1 MESLDKPTDE
11 DSLATYRLLKQSLP
25 AFGRAFTKAFNWWA
39 SDTYNF
45 CEGPLSEYNRLVT
58 SKQLKPDEDQ
68 LRAVVKLQ
76 KLSESIL
83 DYSPRDL
90 PRIGQNRNDET
101 KSPNDA
107 KGSYAQGNK
116 LVHVGG
122 PNEYDAPKGLWIH
135 GEVGTGKTMM
145 MNLFFDFMP
154 LARKKRVHF
163 DAFMIMLFGK
173 IHAWNNRPRPYDLH
187 VTHLVAREI
196 VEESWLLC
204 FDEFQITDVATALI
218 MRQVL
223 QEIFLMGGVVV
234 ATSNRAPQDLYKGG
248 FHRGHHSPFIELLA
262 ERCETMHLRGTKDY
276 REVILN
282 GTDYRHNNCQNQA
295 RRHILGTL
303 CITLLVLGMAGL
315 IQWCF
320 GRCDVDQEAATFN
333 ALVTSL
339 VNVRQMT
346 SRRLAVYDREL
357 LVPVAGEGTAIYT
370 FAELCEKA
378 RPADYLVLCQHHHT
392 IVVRDVPVMDLSKK
406 NEARRFIAFV
416 DAAYENQVHL
426 FISAA
431 SDPDGL
437 FVANSAKVDID
448 IMHLDMIST
457 MLSATRNSSSDV
469 TNLSLFTGEEEK
481 FAFRRAVSRLKEM
494 RSSVWSERQHRPQ
507 PVNFVKA
514 GDEGRMLDDNMGGQD
529 ERRLRTST
537 DEFPVPGDD
546 FGDEASYH
554 GYLSMY
560 QRFNPDEIPRDV
572 LAEREADKPRFA
584 DRHFWSLGE
593 WGVKAGE
600 WGKGARAFWKGN
612 DANCRK
618 D

>member
-1 MESLDKPTDE
+1 MLHTKLCAHKVWMRCYSTQ
-11 DSLATYRLLKQSLP
+11 LARI
-25 AFGRAFTKAFNWWA
+25 
-39 SDTYNF
+39 
-45 CEGPLSEYNRLVT
+45 EYNRLVT

-76 KLSESIL
+76 RLSETLL

-101 KSPNDA
+101 RSPNDA
-107 KGSYAQGNK
+107 MRSYAKGNK

-135 GEVGTGKTMM
+135 GEVGTGKTMI
-145 MNLFFDFMP
+145 MNLFFEFMP

-163 DAFMIMLFGK
+163 DAFMIALFGK

-248 FHRGHHSPFIELLA
+248 FHREHHSPFIELLA

-282 GTDYRHNNCQNQA
+282 EQ
-295 RRHILGTL
+295 
-303 CITLLVLGMAGL
+303 LVESSKETY
-315 IQWCF
+315 F
-320 GRCDVDQEAATFN
+320 RCDINQEASAFN

-339 VNVRQMT
+339 VNGRQMT
-346 SRRLAVYDREL
+346 PRRLAVYDREL
-357 LVPVAGEGTAIYT
+357 LVPMAGEGIAIYT
-370 FAELCEKA
+370 FVELCEKA
-378 RPADYLVLCQHHHT
+378 RPADYLVLCQHYHS
-392 IVVRDVPVMDLSKK
+392 IVVKDIPVMDLSKK

-426 FISAA
+426 IISAA

-448 IMHLDMIST
+448 IMHLDMIGT

-494 RSSVWSERQHRPQ
+494 RAAVWSERHHRPQ

-514 GDEGRMLDDNMGGQD
+514 GDKGRMLDDNMGGQD

-560 QRFNPDEIPRDV
+560 QRFNPDEKPRDV

-612 DANCRK
+612 DANCGK
-618 D
+618 H